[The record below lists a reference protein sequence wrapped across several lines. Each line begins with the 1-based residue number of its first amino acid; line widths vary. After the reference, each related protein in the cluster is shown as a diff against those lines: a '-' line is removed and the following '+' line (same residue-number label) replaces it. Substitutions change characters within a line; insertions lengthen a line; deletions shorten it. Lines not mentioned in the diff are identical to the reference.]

1 MIIRLNKYLADLG
14 TGSRRKC
21 EEYIAKGLI
30 KVNGKVITEMGTK
43 VDSGIDNVEISP
55 EVSKE
60 KAKFAYYMFHKPVG
74 FFCSVS
80 EHEKPSIMDL
90 IKDIP
95 EKVFPVGRLDKMTSG
110 LIFLTNDGRFAYEM
124 TGPGFQKEKEYIVK
138 IREKITPE
146 IIKELTKSFY
156 IKGKMIL
163 PPQVTQG
170 GPHLLNIVIKEG
182 RNRQIR
188 RMCENANVT
197 IEKLKRIRIGKF
209 LLGDLETGQYKK
221 ATILPE

>member
-30 KVNGKVITEMGTK
+30 KVNGTIITEMGTK
-43 VDSGIDNVEISP
+43 VDPEIDKVEISP

-60 KAKFAYYMFHKPVG
+60 KAKFAYYAFHKPVG
-74 FFCSVS
+74 YFCSVS

-124 TGPGFQKEKEYIVK
+124 TSPDFEKEKEYVVK
-138 IREKITPE
+138 VSEKITPD
-146 IIKELTKSFY
+146 IIKELSKSFY

-163 PPQVTQG
+163 PPTVIQS
-170 GPHLLNIVIKEG
+170 GPHLLNIIIKEG

-188 RMCENANVT
+188 RMCRNANIT

-209 LLGDLETGQYKK
+209 LLGDLEAKRYRKV
-221 ATILPE
+221 AI